1 MKSSIFENLFVLELA
16 NNHWGNIHRGMKI
29 IKDFAEIIKKNN
41 IKAAIKFQFRDVD
54 NFIHTDFKRK
64 TGMRYVDKTLNTK
77 ISWKDMKK
85 MLDEVRKK
93 GILTMATPFDEY
105 SVNKCKKFNIDL
117 VKIASSDAKDKSF
130 INKVS
135 SLDIPTIV
143 STGGC
148 SENDIDWIYEHF
160 KYKNV
165 PLAINHCVSLY
176 PSEDHQLELNQIDF
190 LKNKYKDTTIGFSS
204 HEYNTWDYSLM
215 IAYAKGARTFERHID
230 VNHENIPVS
239 KYCSLPHQIDDWF
252 NAFKKVKEL
261 CGESSIKRREICD
274 EEKEY
279 LDKLVRGVYI
289 KKNINKNKQIELN
302 DIYFSIPKLEGQ
314 ISCQEFKA
322 GLFSSKYLKKNKP
335 LFNEDIYIFK
345 KENNIKSKLREKNK
359 Y

>member
-105 SVNKCKKFNIDL
+105 SVNKCKKFSIDL

-335 LFNEDIYIFK
+335 LFNEDIYFFK